1 MLMRLPIISALSLSI
16 CFISLFSL
24 GTASAQIAPIRKPPF
39 TQPLEK
45 YDMPPAPPRKME
57 TSPRM
62 ISQFGVFT
70 SYQANVDA
78 NGNNIL
84 GDCAN
89 EPSISVDPTNG
100 NRMMIGWRQ
109 FNSISSDPDLH
120 GAVAGRSR
128 ARGRQ
133 GVVYSRHDKWHW
145 SRVLI
150 PILDGLLRLRHWRVR
165 PLHRQRGNMADS
177 N

>member
-1 MLMRLPIISALSLSI
+1 MLMRLPIVSALSLLI
-16 CFISLFSL
+16 CFVSLL
-24 GTASAQIAPIRKPPF
+24 PAGTASAQIAPIRKPPF

-89 EPSISVDPTNG
+89 EPSISVNPT
-100 NRMMIGWRQ
+100 
-109 FNSISSDPDLH
+109 
-120 GAVAGRSR
+120 
-128 ARGRQ
+128 
-133 GVVYSRHDKWHW
+133 
-145 SRVLI
+145 
-150 PILDGLLRLRHWRVR
+150 DG
-165 PLHRQRGNMADS
+165 
-177 N
+177 